1 MVRAGEYWN
10 PARYGLTHSLRLPT
24 FVSLLAAG
32 IALTSGCKLLGAP
45 FLLWGPEP
53 TKLVPAEYPY
63 LENKRVAIVVW
74 ADSDTLFEFPHV
86 RFELGAFV
94 EEALSGKV
102 KGVVL
107 VPSRRVADLQSAD
120 PDWDREPPGRL
131 GKELGADRVI
141 MVELTQYTLRE
152 PESPQLLRAYV
163 AANVKVY
170 DTADPDA
177 GADLQHDGESR
188 PPARGSGRLGL
199 RREYD
204 PPRGDAGLCRRGGRP
219 VLRPKGEGALR
230 WPSAGSAPRGPSR

>member
-1 MVRAGEYWN
+1 MVRAGEDWN
-10 PARYGLTHSLRLPT
+10 PARYGLTHSLRLAT

-32 IALTSGCKLLGAP
+32 IALSSGCKLLGAP

-107 VPSRRVADLQSAD
+107 VPSRRVADLQSAN

-170 DTADPDA
+170 DTANPDA
-177 GADLQHDGESR
+177 GPTYNTTVRIVH
-188 PPARGSGRLGL
+188 PPEGPGAWGSGENTI
-199 RREYD
+199 RREAMQAFADEAAGRFYD
-204 PPRGDAGLCRRGGRP
+204 RKVKVR
-219 VLRPKGEGALR
+219 
-230 WPSAGSAPRGPSR
+230 